1 MKLAQNVQNSRP
13 GRRQW
18 ALGSTGPGS
27 VSAAQVL
34 SVIRNHDG
42 VTRADISRIAGLSR
56 STVSQH
62 VDTLICKGIV
72 AETGY
77 AKSSG
82 GRRARLLRFNEDG
95 GCVVAIDIGAT
106 SLDVGICNLDAK
118 PMAVNSIELHQP
130 SGPGQ
135 VIEDA
140 YHMATDLLN
149 SIGLTAEETRGV
161 GLGVPAPVHF
171 STGTIVAPAILQG
184 WDKYP
189 LAKALKE
196 RFGCPAY
203 VDNDANVMALGEQWA
218 GEGKGVQNFMF
229 VKLGTGIGAGIVCDG
244 RLYRGSQGCAG
255 DIGHIVI
262 DGCDV
267 ACACGKKGCLEALA
281 GGPAIAR
288 RAEAKAR
295 QDSTPILSTL
305 LKERGSLTAND
316 VGLAARGGDPAAAEI
331 IKDTGYLIG
340 RVLAKTIDFFNPS
353 LILIGGGVAKAGDL
367 LLASI
372 RELVYQQSIPL
383 ATRDL
388 VVQPST
394 LGDRAG
400 VVGAAVLV
408 LEKLYD
414 S

>member
-1 MKLAQNVQNSRP
+1 M
-13 GRRQW
+13 
-18 ALGSTGPGS
+18 
-27 VSAAQVL
+27 
-34 SVIRNHDG
+34 
-42 VTRADISRIAGLSR
+42 
-56 STVSQH
+56 
-62 VDTLICKGIV
+62 
-72 AETGY
+72 
-77 AKSSG
+77 
-82 GRRARLLRFNEDG
+82 
-95 GCVVAIDIGAT
+95 
-106 SLDVGICNLDAK
+106 
-118 PMAVNSIELHQP
+118 
-130 SGPGQ
+130 
-135 VIEDA
+135 
-140 YHMATDLLN
+140 
-149 SIGLTAEETRGV
+149 
-161 GLGVPAPVHF
+161 
-171 STGTIVAPAILQG
+171 APAILQG

-316 VGLAARGGDPAAAEI
+316 VGLAARGGDPAASEI